1 MFKIISIGRKRPFFM
16 EYCKIDKKVQ
26 FRYNKRKLKKSLTS
40 FYTFYPKPLTVF
52 LKMDKK
58 RVI

>member
-1 MFKIISIGRKRPFFM
+1 M
-16 EYCKIDKKVQ
+16 EYCKIDRKVQ

-58 RVI
+58 RII